1 MTDGRLRV
9 LIADDQALVRAGFRM
24 ILDAQPDIEVV
35 AEAADGESA
44 VRLARRHRPDVVL
57 MDVRM
62 PALDGLEATRL
73 LLGSDGGGPVSAAIV
88 ALPRIV
94 ILTTFDLDEYVYAA
108 LQAGASGFL
117 LKDVSPEH
125 LVGAVRT
132 VAVGDA
138 LLAPSI
144 TRRLVERYA
153 RSRGPVDRV
162 PDGLDRLTA
171 RETEVFR
178 LVARGMSNAEVGATL
193 FVTEATVKT
202 HVAGILAKLELR
214 NRAQVVVL
222 AYESGLVRA
231 GGHAAPPTGVEVES
245 QPDRDGWHTR
255 ASPTNGR

>member
-1 MTDGRLRV
+1 MSEPKLRV
-9 LIADDQALVRAGFRM
+9 LVADDQELVRAGFRM
-24 ILDAQPDIEVV
+24 ILEAQPDIEVV
-35 AEAADGESA
+35 AEAPDGEA
-44 VRLARRHRPDVVL
+44 AIRLARRFRPDVVL

-62 PALDGLEATRL
+62 PGLDGLEATRRL
-73 LLGSDGGGPVSAAIV
+73 LQPSGHDAAGPP
-88 ALPRIV
+88 PRVV

-108 LQAGASGFL
+108 LQSGASGFL

-153 RSRGPVDRV
+153 RPTGGVEVAPAALAS
-162 PDGLDRLTA
+162 LTP

-178 LVARGMSNAEVGATL
+178 LVARGMSNAEIAEQLIVS
-193 FVTEATVKT
+193 EATVKT
-202 HVAGILAKLELR
+202 HVAGVLAKLGLR
-214 NRAQVVVL
+214 NRAQAVVF

-231 GGHAAPPTGVEVES
+231 GAVTPAGATS
-245 QPDRDGWHTR
+245 
-255 ASPTNGR
+255 